1 MKNGVTISILDEG
14 DAVAQDDR
22 PVPRARRVG
31 GRTKV
36 DAAIFRLAIAF
47 AQREPTLRATQD
59 LIMGIG
65 DIDCGKISEDSS
77 AIVDLDADRTVRRA
91 STYE

>member
-47 AQREPTLRATQD
+47 VQAAQD

-65 DIDCGKISEDSS
+65 DIDCGKISEDGS
-77 AIVDLDADRTVRRA
+77 AIVDLDANRTVRRA